1 MLQAGEVVSE
11 QHLLDCPQPRVKLG
25 QALAGHANAC
35 IDVSDGLLADIKHVL
50 EASACGARIELAS
63 LPAAENLS
71 SLDQESRWKHQL
83 SGGDDYELLFTLP
96 SEKQTMLASWRE
108 QLDINLSIIGEIE
121 GESGIRCVRPD
132 GTVYQSRNSGFEH
145 FGQKP

>member
-71 SLDQESRWKHQL
+71 SLDHESRWKHQL

-96 SEKQTMLASWRE
+96 PEKRTMLASWRE

-121 GESGIRCVRPD
+121 AESGIRCIRPD